1 MSHRNLESEDMG
13 SSIDNLREEFL
24 RILSDIE
31 AISQDYNN
39 ASTPKY
45 KPSKY
50 ESCVKIKGQPIIPPL
65 MTDEK
70 RQECFRLKIEA
81 IEVENRIALKRRAK
95 YLKSIQTL
103 TDQDNVGIS
112 KIATVPGPP
121 PAMFESGYEGR
132 NLKSPS
138 IDNDVRISQS
148 SEAEFPPEEPVTNV
162 PDSNEIEEKSK
173 RERRLS
179 YTLEEPSPV
188 LLAYMQRFGNVDQIK
203 PNDINDAVTKC
214 DNPRCYL
221 EDYLSNLAQ
230 APKIISIRHTPVES
244 LEEDSPGKEN
254 VPPIG
259 DNISSQQKPKE
270 LPMET
275 PTPTLSPLKP
285 NEGPSWAKS
294 PRMTSEKE
302 AKVVDTTITPTKSL
316 PEPDEDDASN
326 EAAKNSVEKQAEL
339 NEPTTV
345 EPAISVEI
353 VNDMDL
359 TPRSEATT
367 FTVDSSLME
376 SVSLPTMKEKPRLKT
391 TRREQI
397 EAAVTALAIQQQ
409 KEIQKMIEQQS
420 KEREQLRQ
428 MFEDQQRELINSV
441 LSAVS
446 TTNQTEDSSA
456 GIMAD
461 LESNL
466 TSINTEPP
474 TSSIIT
480 PTSKNIIRIPSPVI
494 PTVRPPPPDPSTLI
508 LPTNWNLPEEAQT
521 PENSIR
527 FEKLSALVKGH
538 LTRRLMRT
546 QKVQD
551 IIKSMKDLLTI
562 ALQLH
567 REAQQYPKMEDVQL
581 HARLLQ
587 QLQRE
592 SQVNIIEYMIR
603 KKN

>member
-1 MSHRNLESEDMG
+1 MG

-31 AISQDYNN
+31 AVGKDYNT
-39 ASTPKY
+39 ATSSEY

-65 MTDEK
+65 MTNEK
-70 RQECFRLKIEA
+70 RRECIRMKKEA
-81 IEVENRIALKRRAK
+81 IEVENRIAVKRRAK

-112 KIATVPGPP
+112 NMVTAPGPP

-132 NLKSPS
+132 SLKSPT
-138 IDNDVRISQS
+138 IATDVRISQS
-148 SEAEFPPEEPVTNV
+148 GEPEFPSEDYVTNV
-162 PDSNEIEEKSK
+162 PDSNESEEKSK

-203 PNDINDAVTKC
+203 PIDNNDSVTKC
-214 DNPRCYL
+214 DNPRCHL

-230 APKIISIRHTPVES
+230 APKIISLRHTPVES
-244 LEEDSPGKEN
+244 LKEDSPGKEN
-254 VPPIG
+254 VPPIEH
-259 DNISSQQKPKE
+259 NIISSQQKPKE
-270 LPMET
+270 FPMET

-294 PRMTSEKE
+294 PQMTPEKE
-302 AKVVDTTITPTKSL
+302 TKVLDDTTKTPIKSL
-316 PEPDEDDASN
+316 PEPVIDKD
-326 EAAKNSVEKQAEL
+326 AKNVAKDPIEKQGEP
-339 NEPTTV
+339 NEPTV

-376 SVSLPTMKEKPRLKT
+376 SVTLPTMKEKPRLKT
-391 TRREQI
+391 TRKEQI

-446 TTNQTEDSSA
+446 TTNQTEDNSSA
-456 GIMAD
+456 TGIMAD

-474 TSSIIT
+474 SSIIT
-480 PTSKNIIRIPSPVI
+480 TSKSINRIPSPVI
-494 PTVRPPPPDPSTLI
+494 PTVRPPPPDPSSLI
-508 LPTNWNLPEEAQT
+508 LPTNYSIPDDAKT

-551 IIKSMKDLLTI
+551 IIKSMKDILTI

-567 REAQQYPKMEDVQL
+567 QEAHQYPKMEDVQL

-592 SQVNIIEYMIR
+592 SQVNSIR
-603 KKN
+603 L

>member
-1 MSHRNLESEDMG
+1 MSQNQLSEDMG

-24 RILSDIE
+24 RILSEIE
-31 AISQDYNN
+31 AVSEDYNT
-39 ASTPKY
+39 AITATAKY
-45 KPSKY
+45 QPSKY

-70 RQECFRLKIEA
+70 RQECFRLKKEA
-81 IEVENRIALKRRAK
+81 IEVENSIAAKRKAK

-112 KIATVPGPP
+112 KIVTVPGPP
-121 PAMFESGYEGR
+121 PAMLQSGYEGR
-132 NLKSPS
+132 NLKNPIQFLS
-138 IDNDVRISQS
+138 IANDVRISKS
-148 SEAEFPPEEPVTNV
+148 SEAEIPPEDSVINV
-162 PDSNEIEEKSK
+162 PDSNETEEKSK

-203 PNDINDAVTKC
+203 PIDNNDAGNKC
-214 DNPRCYL
+214 DNPRCHL
-221 EDYLSNLAQ
+221 EDYLHNLAQ
-230 APKIISIRHTPVES
+230 APKIISLRHTPVES
-244 LEEDSPGKEN
+244 LDEDTPGKEN

-259 DNISSQQKPKE
+259 DNVNNQQTPKE

-294 PRMTSEKE
+294 PQMKESKIVDDATMTPS
-302 AKVVDTTITPTKSL
+302 KSL
-316 PEPDEDDASN
+316 PEPDVIDKDASN
-326 EAAKNSVEKQAEL
+326 EAKNPVEKQAEL
-339 NEPTTV
+339 IEPMV

-359 TPRSEATT
+359 TPRSEATQ

-376 SVSLPTMKEKPRLKT
+376 SVSLPTMKEKPRYLKT
-391 TRREQI
+391 TRKNQI

-474 TSSIIT
+474 NI
-480 PTSKNIIRIPSPVI
+480 PSKNMNRIPSPVI
-494 PTVRPPPPDPSTLI
+494 PTVRPPPPDPATLI
-508 LPTNWNLPEEAQT
+508 LPTNYHLPDEAQT

-527 FEKLSALVKGH
+527 FEKLSALIKGH
-538 LTRRLMRT
+538 LTRRLMKT
-546 QKVQD
+546 QKVQS
-551 IIKSMKDLLTI
+551 IIQSMKDILTI

-567 REAQQYPKMEDVQL
+567 REAHQYPKMEDVQL

-592 SQVNIIEYMIR
+592 SQVNIIV
-603 KKN
+603 